1 MANASI
7 SQIKVGNV
15 TYDICD
21 AVARDHTII
30 DDNYTIVDNDLALA
44 SETNNPRY
52 TSSTGFFIE
61 DSENQ
66 RRVNLRGVNFESGN
80 QGFQLQCHR
89 KVNDSDVY
97 NTLGLYINST
107 GTRTVEFSNKNDWRA
122 ALGLGTLGY
131 AYPDGKSISN
141 QTDTL
146 LYTQNFSAGTF
157 IVSVCFLF
165 NTNTNGRRAGYFT
178 TEKSNPSASRLG
190 YASGNAVLGTT
201 TTLYFTRI
209 INNTAATDW
218 YCHAWQ
224 NSGGGLY
231 SSTALQWIKV
241 A

>member
-7 SQIKVGNV
+7 SQIKVGNI

-30 DDNYTIVDNDLALA
+30 DDNYTIVDNELPLPN
-44 SETNNPRY
+44 ETKVY
-52 TSSTGFFIE
+52 TSTRGFYIK
-61 DSENQ
+61 DSEDDSRCGLKSVSYENGSQ
-66 RRVNLRGVNFESGN
+66 GVSVVTA
-80 QGFQLQCHR
+80 R
-89 KVNDSDVY
+89 KINNTPIYNEIVLGVDS
-97 NTLGLYINST
+97 NGS
-107 GTRTVEFSNKNDWRA
+107 RTVHLSEAAPWRT

-165 NTNTNGRRAGYFT
+165 NANTNGRRAGYFT
-178 TEKSNPSASRLG
+178 TEKSNPSASRFG

-201 TTLYFTRI
+201 TTLYFTHI
-209 INNTAATDW
+209 IKNTAATDW